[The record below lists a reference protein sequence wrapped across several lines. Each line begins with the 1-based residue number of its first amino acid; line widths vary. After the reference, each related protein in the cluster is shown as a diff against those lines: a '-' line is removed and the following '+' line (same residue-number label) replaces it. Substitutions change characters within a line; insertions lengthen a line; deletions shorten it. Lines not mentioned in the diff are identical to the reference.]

1 MPIASVSLSGLVASD
16 VSYTGFLSLLTQRVT
31 IRRIQSSL
39 LCRLHAAFCFD
50 EACGGVTLVA
60 GVARL
65 GVFFAT
71 Y

>member
-1 MPIASVSLSGLVASD
+1 MTIASVSLSGLVASA
-16 VSYTGFLSLLTQRVT
+16 VSYPGVT

-50 EACGGVTLVA
+50 DACGGATLVA